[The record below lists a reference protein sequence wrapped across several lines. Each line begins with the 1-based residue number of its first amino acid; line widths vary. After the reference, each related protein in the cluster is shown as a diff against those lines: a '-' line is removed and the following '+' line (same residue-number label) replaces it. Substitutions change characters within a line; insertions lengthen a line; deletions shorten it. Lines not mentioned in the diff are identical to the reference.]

1 MGKYLDI
8 LNLDNRTG
16 WPKQFVRYSAG
27 AVILDVSAKQFEY
40 LARKIHENYR
50 ECIYK
55 PKKIE
60 WVDMA
65 VVEEYILQHP
75 LEK

>member
-27 AVILDVSAKQFEY
+27 AVILAET
-40 LARKIHENYR
+40 E
-50 ECIYK
+50 
-55 PKKIE
+55 KK
-60 WVDMA
+60 
-65 VVEEYILQHP
+65 
-75 LEK
+75 LEQAQSSLNTWHGRFMRITGNVFINLKKSCG